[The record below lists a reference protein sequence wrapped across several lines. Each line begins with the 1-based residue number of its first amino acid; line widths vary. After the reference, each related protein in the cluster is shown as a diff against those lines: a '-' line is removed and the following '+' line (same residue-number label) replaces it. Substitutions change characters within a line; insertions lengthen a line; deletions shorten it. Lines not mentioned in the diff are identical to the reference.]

1 MYEGIVLAGGY
12 SSRFNK
18 NKMCVDFKGEP
29 LITHTIK
36 TMLTIC
42 EKVYVVT
49 GHYHT
54 EIKKVLSEYKNV
66 EIVYNLSYDLG
77 MFSSVKAGVHHVEHD
92 FFIIPGDYPLINKK
106 TYLSLIKGSKGIRV
120 PSYNKRFGH
129 PLFISLGL
137 KTELLN
143 SDLKSLKEFRNKYDF
158 EIIDV
163 EDANI
168 LRDIDTLDDLKEIKG
183 KV

>member
-18 NKMCVDFKGEP
+18 NKMCVCFKGEP

-49 GHYHT
+49 GYYHN
-54 EIKKVLSEYKNV
+54 EIKEVLSENKNV
-66 EIVYNLSYDLG
+66 EIVYNSSYDQG

-92 FFIIPGDYPLINKK
+92 FFIIPGDYPLVNMK
-106 TYLSLIKGSKGIRV
+106 TYLSLIEGSKDIRV

-129 PLFISLGL
+129 PLFISLNL
-137 KTELLN
+137 KNELLN
-143 SDLKSLKEFRNKYDF
+143 SDLKSLKDFRNKYDF
-158 EIIDV
+158 EIINVKD
-163 EDANI
+163 EYI